1 MDSSDSKGCMGQF
14 CTFVRSLKG
23 MILAAEICG
32 CILILVCYGASRT
45 PGYTSL
51 AICMLI
57 YCIVMFIIYMCALD
71 NQMSFIHWGWTDFIR
86 ALIGAVAFL
95 ITSLIVLIGHYDGA
109 GIAAGV
115 FGILTGILFGYDAY
129 TILPKLKKS
138 HTATPTEPT
147 EGI

>member
-1 MDSSDSKGCMGQF
+1 MDSSGSKGCMDQF
-14 CTFVRSLKG
+14 LTFIRSHKG

-32 CILILVCYGASRT
+32 CILILICYGASRT

-57 YCIVMFIIYMCALD
+57 YCIVMFIIYTCALD
-71 NQMSFIHWGWTDFIR
+71 SQIGFIHWGWTDFIR

-129 TILPKLKKS
+129 TILPKLRRA
-138 HTATPTEPT
+138 HTAAPTEPT